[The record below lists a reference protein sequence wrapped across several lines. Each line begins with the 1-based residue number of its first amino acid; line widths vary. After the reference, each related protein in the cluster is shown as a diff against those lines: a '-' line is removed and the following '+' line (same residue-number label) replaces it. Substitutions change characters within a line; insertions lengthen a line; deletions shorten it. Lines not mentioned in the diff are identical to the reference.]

1 MYATA
6 LCFCIVSSYESKRQ
20 VEYTE
25 KKLKESKVEKVK
37 KMITKEDQLYENEFD
52 IVAIVEYLSEKG
64 CYLLDELDRLEKIA
78 CKVVS

>member
-1 MYATA
+1 M
-6 LCFCIVSSYESKRQ
+6 SSYESKRQ

-25 KKLKESKVEKVK
+25 RKLKESKVAKVK

-64 CYLLDELDRLEKIA
+64 CYLLDELDRLEKIT
-78 CKVVS
+78 CRVVS